1 MKYRTQIQTLGI
13 LTTALATGI
22 TTQAAVTVIQENFD
36 NYGTSATQLSG
47 QTGGS
52 NFSAGWTN
60 VGAGAYG
67 YAPTNLTVANTGY
80 VNTGETGTNDGAASN
95 NGYAAGLNGMNSTR
109 AIARPT
115 AYLGVTGNT
124 VWFSYTAQL
133 GAVDSGNNAY
143 FNLFNTSNMF
153 ATGNFVTGIAFTG
166 GATSTFGTYQ
176 DFSTT
181 NGAGVTAGTTYLF
194 VGSVTVNPIGND
206 TLSVWYNPSDVSSI
220 GAMGGA
226 NFTNSG
232 FNYSNNN
239 AFLAGMT
246 VGIRS
251 GSTTPNN
258 NFIDGARIAYGDTS
272 ENNFNAV
279 IVPEPSTSGLMLL
292 GAIGL
297 LLQRRRSGQV

>member
-1 MKYRTQIQTLGI
+1 MAIV
-13 LTTALATGI
+13 LATVSA
-22 TTQAAVTVIQENFD
+22 TQGAVTLIQENFD
-36 NYGTSATQLSG
+36 NYGTSATQLNG

-60 VGAGAYG
+60 VGGGAYG
-67 YAPTNLTVANTGY
+67 YAPTNLTASTTGY

-95 NGYAAGLNGMNSTR
+95 NGYAANLNGFNSTR
-109 AIARPT
+109 AISRPT

-153 ATGNFVTGIAFTG
+153 ANGNFVTGIAFTG

-181 NGAGVTAGTTYLF
+181 NGAGVVAGTSYLI
-194 VGSVTVNPIGND
+194 VGSVTVNPSGND
-206 TLSVWYNPSDVSSI
+206 TLSVWYNPSNVSSI
-220 GAMGGA
+220 GAMGTA

-232 FNYSNNN
+232 FNYSNNT

-246 VGIRS
+246 VGVRS
-251 GSTTPNN
+251 DSATPNN

-272 ENNFNAV
+272 ANNFNAV

-292 GAIGL
+292 GAVGL
-297 LLQRRRSGQV
+297 LLQRRRSVRG